1 MSRILF
7 NPDPASKQAL
17 AHARASGRIKQEE
30 AVLLVEEFLRNVH
43 TKNPVLEP
51 TKIMELARAAAED
64 GFEWDVSSC
73 LVLISC
79 ALGSLSIPFKVSH
92 PSEAEASFADAE
104 LYSVAEAYYTAA
116 RKRLGLLER
125 SLQATQCWFLTG
137 MYEMYSMRPV
147 SAWTSFNRACTLI
160 QLRLQA
166 PSYGTRLEDL
176 EKRLYWSCL
185 KSESEIREEFDLP
198 SSGLGNV
205 EWPDIFP
212 SPPISSPNFGS
223 GSIADSSEWETVHQS
238 SWYYYLSEVAYR
250 RIMHR
255 TITTLYGTSPE
266 QWLSMGVQRLH
277 RIAAELD
284 AQIVQWWQH
293 IPGSPLPTFQQEA
306 DELTFMMLLNYFDL
320 RERIWRPFVYVAV
333 HSVSSPE
340 DQEIIAMCAT
350 LCLNLSF
357 EMIEGS
363 TVKHRHHGCWLTARC
378 LVTKALLIIAAAQSA
393 RVEIRPDWRRH
404 VHGLQTYLQYWQV
417 EAPDLGSAS
426 CAITRLLANM
436 HGSQPGS

>member
-51 TKIMELARAAAED
+51 TKIMELARTAAED

-79 ALGSLSIPFKVSH
+79 ALGSLSISFTITH
-92 PSEAEASFADAE
+92 ASEGENSFADAE
-104 LYSVAEAYYTAA
+104 LYPVAEAYYTAA
-116 RKRLGLLER
+116 RKRLGLLEP
-125 SLQATQCWFLTG
+125 SVQASQCWFLTG

-147 SAWTSFNRACTLI
+147 SAWSSFNRACTLI

-166 PSYGTRLEDL
+166 PSHGTRLEDL

-198 SSGLGNV
+198 SSGLGTV

-212 SPPISSPNFGS
+212 SPPISSPNFSS
-223 GSIADSSEWETVHQS
+223 GSVADSSEWETVHQS

-250 RIMHR
+250 RIVHR
-255 TITTLYGTSPE
+255 TITTLYDTSPE
-266 QWLSMGVQRLH
+266 QWLSTGVHRLY
-277 RIAAELD
+277 RIATELD

-333 HSVSSPE
+333 HSVSLPE
-340 DQEIIAMCAT
+340 DQEIISMCAT

-378 LVTKALLIIAAAQSA
+378 LVTKALLIVAAARSA
-393 RVEIRPDWRRH
+393 RVEMRPDWKRH
-404 VHGLQTYLQYWQV
+404 VHGLQTFLQYWQV

-426 CAITRLLANM
+426 CAITTLLANM
-436 HGSQPGS
+436 DSSWPGS